1 MSPPQSDVTKI
12 RSRTKNDQ
20 LGALFGF
27 SYLGQPIWIFW
38 PSNKYVGKVVPYL
51 IPSGIRGRPE
61 LYEEDRGPR
70 WVLFC
75 QNASERAQAHRQV
88 PQAGFELWLTHM
100 VRTHPTTTNPILV
113 RPPSAPNGLTRRGI
127 TSKNTFLDV
136 SKDAIAGG
144 LSLSRVPWMEML
156 VFAAMVAL
164 YGGLPVTFTRVTRL
178 VLVPIMYSIHG
189 HPPPTVIGWQ
199 LFFKGSDIGTR
210 RNDEILEK
218 TQCLNTAFMFHVSKF
233 FSLEIIYSFMKLVLC
248 CQLAAVHVHSN
259 LQNV

>member
-1 MSPPQSDVTKI
+1 MKP
-12 RSRTKNDQ
+12 
-20 LGALFGF
+20 GALFGYF
-27 SYLGQPIWIFW
+27 YSGQPFWIFC
-38 PSNKYVGKVVPYL
+38 PSNKCVGKVVPYL
-51 IPSGIRGRPE
+51 IPSGIRREAYTRRTVDPAGSCFARTLP
-61 LYEEDRGPR
+61 RGHKLR
-70 WVLFC
+70 GK
-75 QNASERAQAHRQV
+75 QV
-88 PQAGFELWLTHM
+88 PQAGFELWLTHL

-189 HPPPTVIGWQ
+189 HPSAHSHWAAALFQGIRHRHPQKWWDTWKDTVLKQ
-199 LFFKGSDIGTR
+199 RFY
-210 RNDEILEK
+210 
-218 TQCLNTAFMFHVSKF
+218 VSCVKVF
-233 FSLEIIYSFMKLVLC
+233 FSGNYI
-248 CQLAAVHVHSN
+248 
-259 LQNV
+259 

>member
-1 MSPPQSDVTKI
+1 
-12 RSRTKNDQ
+12 
-20 LGALFGF
+20 
-27 SYLGQPIWIFW
+27 
-38 PSNKYVGKVVPYL
+38 
-51 IPSGIRGRPE
+51 
-61 LYEEDRGPR
+61 
-70 WVLFC
+70 
-75 QNASERAQAHRQV
+75 
-88 PQAGFELWLTHM
+88 M